1 MTARQAASASVAIC
15 SARSVCQASA
25 KPETPEQV
33 ANRLLLCD
41 ITPGYGAAGD
51 RDARA
56 TLSRLRRSSVRGS
69 STNSDVIRAS
79 SSARISSRRSA
90 SPGALLRS
98 AVRSA

>member
-1 MTARQAASASVAIC
+1 MTARQAASASVVIR

-56 TLSRLRRSSVRGS
+56 TLSRLRRSSVRGVKHKLGR
-69 STNSDVIRAS
+69 DQGIELRAYLVKTVGV
-79 SSARISSRRSA
+79 ARCLVA
-90 SPGALLRS
+90 
-98 AVRSA
+98 